1 MRRTAY
7 VSRIQVLRHHDRMPN
22 DSQQQRVTDMLRSL
36 EHDEAGLESAIRRIR
51 DEFPAYAPVS
61 DEQLVASAQ
70 RNQRIAS
77 RTLLAG
83 EVPSADAIWE
93 AETGVA
99 ERLEAGV
106 PIEDIMGGFRVS
118 MSLIQDRLVSLA
130 TEHGVSSEE
139 VVKLTGLLWQLSD
152 AMSARSAFAYRQQGL
167 ALAVAEQRRRD
178 AWLLA
183 LLTGGMDSVRLEQG
197 ITTYHLDR
205 DAEYVPFCTEP
216 RPEADLETL
225 QKRLSRHFRESTTMM
240 LPSTGQLVGI
250 LPRMPP
256 AIEGHLLAVGPAAM
270 TPDLAAAYDV
280 ARSVLAAAAMQFHEG
295 VHTVA
300 SLGWRLGVPLAP
312 AVTNLV
318 RGRYLAPLHDSGIFG
333 EQVIE
338 ALRAWLVHDRSIPL
352 TAKALHVHVNTLR
365 YRLSRFEELTGRA
378 LSNSDTIAE
387 LAWALHAGPSVS

>member
-1 MRRTAY
+1 
-7 VSRIQVLRHHDRMPN
+7 
-22 DSQQQRVTDMLRSL
+22 MLRSL
-36 EHDEAGLESAIRRIR
+36 EHDESGLESAIRRIR
-51 DEFPAYAPVS
+51 DEFPAYGPVS
-61 DEQLVASAQ
+61 DEQLTASAR

-77 RTLLAG
+77 RTLQAG

-93 AETGVA
+93 AEMGVA

-118 MSLIQDRLVSLA
+118 MSLIQDRLVALA
-130 TEHGVSSEE
+130 AEHGVSSQK
-139 VVKLTGLLWQLSD
+139 VVELTGLLWQLSD
-152 AMSARSAFAYRQQGL
+152 AMSARSAVAYRQQGL

-183 LLTGGMDSVRLEQG
+183 LLTGGMDSTRLEQG
-197 ITTYHLDR
+197 ISTYRLDR
-205 DAEYVPFCTEP
+205 ETEYVPFCSGP
-216 RPEADLETL
+216 RPEAELEAL

-240 LPSTGQLVGI
+240 LPSTGQLLGI
-250 LPRMPP
+250 LPATPP
-256 AIEGHLLAVGPAAM
+256 FIEGHLLAVGPAAI

-295 VHTVA
+295 VHTVD

-318 RGRYLAPLHDSGIFG
+318 RGRYLAPLHDSGMFG

-352 TAKALHVHVNTLR
+352 TARALHVHVNTLR
-365 YRLSRFEELTGRA
+365 YRLSRFEELTGRT
-378 LSNSDTIAE
+378 LSDSDTIVE
-387 LAWALHAGPSVS
+387 LAWALHAESIS